1 MENLLNKIR
10 TVPDFPKDGIMFK
23 DITPLLLD
31 PKSIRNLIRYFEIRY
46 KGRKIDKIAAVESR
60 GFIIGA
66 MLAQSL
72 GKGFIPIRKPNKLPF
87 ETERIEY
94 ALEYGT
100 DGLEI
105 HKDSIKPGERI
116 LLVDDVLATGGTA
129 KAAAQLIERLGGD
142 LIEIAFMLSINNL
155 NGKNQIKE
163 YDSFTLLEFE
173 E

>member
-1 MENLLNKIR
+1 MENLINKIR
-10 TVPDFPKDGIMFK
+10 TVPDFPKEGINFK

-66 MLAQSL
+66 MLAQTL

-94 ALEYGT
+94 SLEYGT

-129 KAAAQLIERLGGD
+129 KAAAQLVERLGGD
-142 LIEIAFMLSINNL
+142 LIEIAFMLSINKL
-155 NGKNQIKE
+155 NGKDQIKE

>member
-1 MENLLNKIR
+1 MENLINKIR
-10 TVPDFPKDGIMFK
+10 TVPDFPKEGINFK

-66 MLAQSL
+66 MLAQTL

-94 ALEYGT
+94 SLEYGT

-129 KAAAQLIERLGGD
+129 KAAAQLVERLGGD
-142 LIEIAFMLSINNL
+142 LIEIAFMLSINKL
-155 NGKNQIKE
+155 NGKRALPYVQKIG
-163 YDSFTLLEFE
+163 
-173 E
+173 

>member
-1 MENLLNKIR
+1 MENLINKIR
-10 TVPDFPKDGIMFK
+10 TVPDFPKEGISFK

-31 PKSIRNLIRYFEIRY
+31 PKSIKNLIRYFEIRY

-129 KAAAQLIERLGGD
+129 KAAAQLVERLGGD
-142 LIEIAFMLSINNL
+142 LIEIAFMLSINKL
-155 NGKNQIKE
+155 EGKKQIKE

>member
-1 MENLLNKIR
+1 MENLINKIR

-94 ALEYGT
+94 TLEYGT